1 MFCVKFCHHTYGW
14 RRNNKCYTFRVKEA
28 SQMDQDYKKQV
39 RQYILNQDTLVRAV
53 FSGGQKGSS
62 LQWDKVLVRPVEIK
76 GNLNLQFSYFDE
88 KKDLTKNFSF
98 EEAAQKVDE
107 LLALPFRNIFV
118 ETTKG
123 SLQVNISKKGKALV
137 NQKKASASHLIPDLA
152 HDRQKSR
159 LLTAENAAPF
169 LKAVGIMTSDGKI
182 RADMQKKFKQINE
195 FLRLLDETDS
205 FDDFAKKPVHIVD
218 FGCGNAYL
226 TFAVYYYLHDLLNLD
241 AHVVGVD
248 IKADLIERHQEK
260 TKSLGWDQLRF
271 HVGTIADF
279 QPEVIP
285 DVVLALHAC
294 DTATDDALA
303 QGIRWNSKLIVCA
316 PCCQH
321 ELQEQMSLLPMPTQL
336 LPIFH
341 HGILFE
347 RMGDILT
354 DTFRATIL
362 RIMGYRTDVTQFVP
376 IEHTAKN
383 LMIRAVKTS
392 PPGNQRWVEEYRNLK
407 TFWQVT
413 PYLER
418 LLGEPYLPFL

>member
-1 MFCVKFCHHTYGW
+1 M
-14 RRNNKCYTFRVKEA
+14 E
-28 SQMDQDYKKQV
+28 QDYKKQV
-39 RQYILNQDTLVRAV
+39 RERILNRDSFVRAV
-53 FSGGQKGSS
+53 FSGQQKGSTVE
-62 LQWDKVLVRPVEIK
+62 WVKVVVRPVEIK
-76 GNLNLQFSYFDE
+76 GAINLQFSYFDE
-88 KKDLTKNFSF
+88 KKDLTKNYSF
-98 EEAAQKVDE
+98 EESAPKVDE
-107 LLALPFRNIFV
+107 LLALSFRNIFV
-118 ETTKG
+118 EDG
-123 SLQVNISKKGKALV
+123 SGGLQVNISKKGKVLV
-137 NQKKASASHLIPDLA
+137 NEARPSTSMPALDLT

-159 LLTAENAAPF
+159 LLTTENSAPF
-169 LKAVGIMTSDGKI
+169 LQAAGIMTKDGKI
-182 RADMQKKFKQINE
+182 RADMQRKFKQINE
-195 FLRLLDETDS
+195 FLRLVDETDS
-205 FDDFAKKPVHIVD
+205 FEDFRGKPVHIVD

-226 TFAVYYYLHDLLNLD
+226 TFAIYYYLHDILALD
-241 AHVVGVD
+241 AHVAGVD
-248 IKADLIERHQEK
+248 LKADLIERHQQK
-260 TKSLGWDQLRF
+260 AGALGWDQLTF
-271 HVGTIADF
+271 HTGTIAEY
-279 QPEVIP
+279 QPTIIP

-303 QGIRWNSKLIVCA
+303 QGIRWNSKLILCA

-321 ELQEQMSLLPMPTQL
+321 ELQEQMSHLPMPTQL

-392 PPGNQRWVEEYRNLK
+392 PPGNARWVEEYKNLK
-407 TFWQVT
+407 AFWHLT

-418 LLGEPYLPFL
+418 LLGDEYSQFL

>member
-1 MFCVKFCHHTYGW
+1 M
-14 RRNNKCYTFRVKEA
+14 E
-28 SQMDQDYKKQV
+28 QDYKKQV
-39 RQYILNQDTLVRAV
+39 RERILNRDSFVRAV
-53 FSGGQKGSS
+53 FSGQQKGSIVE
-62 LQWDKVLVRPVEIK
+62 WVKVVVRPVEIK
-76 GNLNLQFSYFDE
+76 GAINLQFSYFDE
-88 KKDLTKNFSF
+88 KKDITKNYSF
-98 EEAAQKVDE
+98 EESAAKVDE
-107 LLALPFRNIFV
+107 LLALSFRNIFV
-118 ETTKG
+118 EDG
-123 SLQVNISKKGKALV
+123 SGGLQVNISKKGKVLV
-137 NQKKASASHLIPDLA
+137 NEGRVSTWIPAVDLT

-159 LLTAENAAPF
+159 LLTTENSAPF
-169 LKAVGIMTSDGKI
+169 LQAVGIMTKDGKI
-182 RADMQKKFKQINE
+182 RADMQRKFKQINE
-195 FLRLLDETDS
+195 FLRLVDETDS
-205 FDDFAKKPVHIVD
+205 FEDFRRKPVHIVD

-226 TFAVYYYLHDLLNLD
+226 TFAIYYYLHDILALD

-248 IKADLIERHQEK
+248 IKADLIERHQQKAEAL
-260 TKSLGWDQLRF
+260 SWNQLTF
-271 HVGTIADF
+271 HTGTIAEY
-279 QPEVIP
+279 QPIIIP

-303 QGIRWNSKLIVCA
+303 QGIRWNSGLILCA

-321 ELQEQMSLLPMPTQL
+321 ELQEQMSHLPMPTQL

-392 PPGNQRWVEEYRNLK
+392 PPGNARWVEEYKSLK
-407 TFWQVT
+407 AFWQVT

-418 LLGEPYLPFL
+418 LLGDEYAQFL

>member
-1 MFCVKFCHHTYGW
+1 M
-14 RRNNKCYTFRVKEA
+14 EP
-28 SQMDQDYKKQV
+28 DYKKQV
-39 RQYILNQDTLVRAV
+39 HERILNQDSFVRAV
-53 FSGGQKGSS
+53 FSGGQKGTL
-62 LQWDKVLVRPVEIK
+62 LQWVKVLVRPVEIK
-76 GNLNLQFSYFDE
+76 GEINLQFSYFDE
-88 KKDLTKNFSF
+88 KKDITKNYSF
-98 EEAAQKVDE
+98 EEATAYVDE

-118 ETTKG
+118 EDSKG
-123 SLQVNISKKGKALV
+123 SLQVNISKKGKSLI
-137 NQKKASASHLIPDLA
+137 NEKRTSASMPIPALT

-169 LKAVGIMTSDGKI
+169 LRAVGIMTNDGRV
-182 RADMQKKFKQINE
+182 RADMQRKFKQINE
-195 FLRLLDETDS
+195 FLRLVDETDI
-205 FDDFAKKPVHIVD
+205 FKGFKEKPVHVVD

-226 TFAVYYYLHDLLNLD
+226 TFAIYYYLRDILNLD
-241 AHVVGVD
+241 AHVIGVD
-248 IKADLIERHQEK
+248 IKADLIERHQDK
-260 TKSLGWDQLRF
+260 AKALGWDQLTF
-271 HVGTIADF
+271 HTGTISGF
-279 QPEVIP
+279 QPSVIP

-303 QGIRWNSKLIVCA
+303 QGIRWNCKLIVCA

-321 ELQEQMSLLPMPTQL
+321 ELQEQMSHLPMPTQL

-362 RIMGYRTDVTQFVP
+362 RMMGYRTDVTQFVP

-383 LMIRAVKTS
+383 LMIRAVKIS
-392 PPGNQRWVEEYRNLK
+392 PPGNARWVEEYKNLK
-407 TFWQVT
+407 AFWQVT

-418 LLGEPYLPFL
+418 LLGEPYAQFL

>member
-1 MFCVKFCHHTYGW
+1 M
-14 RRNNKCYTFRVKEA
+14 E
-28 SQMDQDYKKQV
+28 QDYKKQV
-39 RQYILNQDTLVRAV
+39 HDQILHQGAFVRGV
-53 FSGGQKGSS
+53 FSGGQKGAS
-62 LQWDKVLVRPVEIK
+62 LPWVKVLVRPVEIK
-76 GNLNLQFSYFDE
+76 GILNLQFSYFDE
-88 KKDLTKNFSF
+88 KKDITKNYAL
-98 EEAAQKVDE
+98 EESGAKLDE
-107 LLALPFRNIFV
+107 LLALPFRNIFI
-118 ETTKG
+118 ENTTG
-123 SLQVNISKKGKALV
+123 NLQINISKKGKALV
-137 NQKKASASHLIPDLA
+137 NQKKNPASHPAFDLS

-159 LLTAENAAPF
+159 LLTTENAAPF
-169 LKAVGIMTSDGKI
+169 LRAVGIMTSDGKI
-182 RADMQKKFKQINE
+182 RADMQRKFKQINE

-205 FDDFAKKPVHIVD
+205 FDDFKDKPVHIVD

-226 TFAVYYYLHDLLNLD
+226 TFAVYYYLHDVLNLD
-241 AHVVGVD
+241 AHVAGVD

-260 TKSLGWDQLRF
+260 VKSLGWNQLTF
-271 HVGTIADF
+271 HAGTISDF
-279 QPEVIP
+279 QPAVIP

-303 QGIRWNSKLIVCA
+303 RGIQWDCRLIVCA

-321 ELQEQMSLLPMPTQL
+321 ELQEQMSHLPMPSQL

-354 DTFRATIL
+354 DTFRATVL

-392 PPGNQRWVEEYRNLK
+392 PPGNTRWIEEYKNLK
-407 TFWQVT
+407 AFWQVT

-418 LLGEPYLPFL
+418 LLGEAYIQFF

>member
-1 MFCVKFCHHTYGW
+1 M
-14 RRNNKCYTFRVKEA
+14 E
-28 SQMDQDYKKQV
+28 QDYKKQV
-39 RQYILNQDTLVRAV
+39 QERILANESFVRAV
-53 FSGGQKGSS
+53 FSGQQKGSS
-62 LQWDKVLVRPVEIK
+62 LQWGKVVVRPVEIK
-76 GNLNLQFSYFDE
+76 GALNLQFSYFDE
-88 KKDLTKNFSF
+88 KKDITRNYPL
-98 EEAAQKVDE
+98 EESATQVDE

-118 ETTKG
+118 ENSTG

-137 NQKKASASHLIPDLA
+137 NEIKAVSPSIQDLS

-159 LLTAENAAPF
+159 LLTAENAEPF
-169 LKAVGIMTSDGKI
+169 LKAVGIMTQDGKI
-182 RADMQKKFKQINE
+182 RADMQRKFKQINE
-195 FLRLLDETDS
+195 FLRLVDETDS
-205 FDDFAKKPVHIVD
+205 FVHFNGQPLHVVD

-226 TFAVYYYLHDLLNLD
+226 TFAVYYYLHDILNLD

-260 TKSLGWDQLRF
+260 AKTLGWNQLTFQVQR
-271 HVGTIADF
+271 IEDF
-279 QPEVIP
+279 QPETNP

-303 QGIRWNSKLIVCA
+303 QGIRWGSRLIVCA

-321 ELQEQMSLLPMPTQL
+321 ELQQQMSQVPMPTAL
-336 LPIFH
+336 LPIFQ
-341 HGILFE
+341 HGILSE
-347 RMGDILT
+347 RVGDILT

-392 PPGNQRWVEEYRNLK
+392 PPGNVRWVDEYRNLK
-407 TFWQVT
+407 EFWHVT

-418 LLGEPYLPFL
+418 LLGDQYAQFL

>member
-1 MFCVKFCHHTYGW
+1 M
-14 RRNNKCYTFRVKEA
+14 KE
-28 SQMDQDYKKQV
+28 SQRMEPDYKKLV
-39 RQYILNQDTLVRAV
+39 RDRILSQNTFVRAV

-62 LQWDKVLVRPVEIK
+62 LKWIKVMVRPVEIK
-76 GNLNLQFSYFDE
+76 STINLQFSYVDE
-88 KKDLTKNFSF
+88 KKDITKNYSF
-98 EEAAQKVDE
+98 EEASVKVDE
-107 LLALPFRNIFV
+107 LLAFPFRNIFV
-118 ETTKG
+118 ENTIGT
-123 SLQVNISKKGKALV
+123 LQVNISKKGKILV
-137 NQKKASASHLIPDLA
+137 NEARSAASAPIADLS

-159 LLTAENAAPF
+159 LLTAENAALF
-169 LKAVGIMTSDGKI
+169 LKAVGIMTKDGKI

-195 FLRLLDETDS
+195 FLRLLNETDS
-205 FDDFAKKPVHIVD
+205 FNDFKEKPVHVVD

-226 TFAVYYYLHDLLNLD
+226 TFAIYYYLHDILNLN

-248 IKADLIERHQEK
+248 VKADLIERHQEK
-260 TKSLGWDQLRF
+260 VKALGWNQLAF
-271 HVGTIADF
+271 HAGRILDF
-279 QPEVIP
+279 QTNVRP

-303 QGIRWNSKLIVCA
+303 QGIRWNSKLIICA

-321 ELQEQMSLLPMPTQL
+321 ELQEQMSHIPMPTQL

-376 IEHTAKN
+376 IEHTPKN

-392 PPGNQRWVEEYRNLK
+392 PPGNPRWVEEYKNLK
-407 TFWQVT
+407 AFWQVT

-418 LLGEPYLPFL
+418 LLGEPYVQFL